1 MTIENCKE
9 NETHYKIKLCPAQS
23 CSKKG
28 LFNDTSIKDTGY
40 VIDKKILN
48 NMNVL
53 LYTWVNSIF

>member
-40 VIDKKILN
+40 VIDKKNPKLHECLAIYL
-48 NMNVL
+48 
-53 LYTWVNSIF
+53 S

>member
-1 MTIENCKE
+1 MVVIYDYRELQT
-9 NETHYKIKLCPAQS
+9 KLSSVQLSHAT
-23 CSKKG
+23 KKG

-48 NMNVL
+48 NMDVL